1 MLDGLTYLTG
11 LLRRLKLNQIE
22 VLFTLTGEETSM
34 RNIMIPSA
42 LIVAALLSAP
52 TMGEELKSGLQV
64 GDSAGAF
71 NVKDCTGPNK
81 GKSLCYR

>member
-1 MLDGLTYLTG
+1 
-11 LLRRLKLNQIE
+11 
-22 VLFTLTGEETSM
+22 M
-34 RNIMIPSA
+34 RHIMIPSA
-42 LIVAALLSAP
+42 LVVAALISAP
-52 TMGEELKSGLQV
+52 TMAEEVKSGLQV